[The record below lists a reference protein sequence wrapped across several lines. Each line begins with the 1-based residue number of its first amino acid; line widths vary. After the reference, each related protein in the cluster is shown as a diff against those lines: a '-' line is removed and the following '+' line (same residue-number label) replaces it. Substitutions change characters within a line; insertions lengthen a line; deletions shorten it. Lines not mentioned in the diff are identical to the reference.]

1 MSHPYF
7 SAQDHI
13 DLCGSPTPDS
23 LLLDK
28 CAELQKALARRV
40 RELAWDLHPYWER
53 PHMMVGRSAAAAGA
67 CASISLPF
75 LRSKEQA
82 AAVERMMG
90 RDGVSAPASVDWRR
104 HPVIELRITP
114 AHVAL
119 ELVLAPTAWWDQ
131 RNLVGKFSLPRHREA
146 LQSILAHMGGDFS
159 FGFWD
164 GETLGDA
171 HLSSRQLARSGA
183 LTDLMST
190 FSDGQDWLRVGVWY
204 APEDARLCSGTL
216 LNELGSRLAA
226 LYPLYAYL
234 LWTSNNNF
242 HSFHPTNIW
251 LAGGREAQA

>member
-1 MSHPYF
+1 MNLPYF
-7 SAQDHI
+7 SAQDHS
-13 DLCGSPTPDS
+13 DLRSPMQSD

-53 PHMMVGRSAAAAGA
+53 PHMVVGRCAAAPGA

-82 AAVERMMG
+82 IAIERMMG
-90 RDGVSAPASVDWRR
+90 RDGVSAPSSVDWRR

-114 AHVAL
+114 EHVAI
-119 ELVLAPTAWWDQ
+119 ELVLSPTAWWDQ
-131 RNLVGKFSLPRHREA
+131 RNLVGKVSVARHRDT
-146 LQSILAHMGGDFS
+146 LQSILAQMGGDFR

-164 GETLGDA
+164 GESLSDA
-171 HLSSRQLARSGA
+171 HLTSRQLARSGA
-183 LTDLMST
+183 LHELMST
-190 FSDGQDWLRVGVWY
+190 FGDGQDWLRVGVWY
-204 APEDARLCSGTL
+204 APEDARLSSGTL
-216 LNELGSRLAA
+216 VGELGSRLAA

-234 LWTSNNNF
+234 LWTSSNNF

-251 LAGGREAQA
+251 LAGGREVQA